1 MTKLNAVD
9 ENVNDFD
16 DDDDDDAVVILYNFL
31 LNLQ

>member
-31 LNLQ
+31 LNLR